1 MLKWIHSEEPPQIA
15 PRRIV
20 EYGGDAVRC
29 SASDSLEGGAQRRPL
44 GSTGA
49 YERKGRSPVRTWIM
63 VAGLIGGFYAPT
75 VVAGGYVTA
84 RLSRAGFV
92 GLSDF
97 IGGKIEAVFFRR
109 RRRGTLSASNVR
121 SPVRAAELTKGA
133 PTMAP
138 SPMSPEDAAK
148 VADLLKSPLRSSS
161 LEDLAAKLVDVRAGD
176 QHYRGDRR
184 GGTIG

>member
-1 MLKWIHSEEPPQIA
+1 
-15 PRRIV
+15 
-20 EYGGDAVRC
+20 
-29 SASDSLEGGAQRRPL
+29 
-44 GSTGA
+44 
-49 YERKGRSPVRTWIM
+49 M

-161 LEDLAAKLVDVRAGD
+161 LEDLAAKLVTFVLATSIIEETVAAEPLDSED
-176 QHYRGDRR
+176 LISIIRGAPSPCTLPPGR
-184 GGTIG
+184 